1 MRISP
6 KDPNE
11 ILLSVAGWL
20 RTSCDSLR
28 CRRELNGSSRLGL
41 AHMETRAAN
50 AERAGLFRAASP
62 QQVLRNLLWH
72 RPDSPGASY
81 HELRKVRQV
90 DVFISHPWSSPRLL
104 KALSIC
110 HHFNLDAAIASFI
123 LTWLLAVAAMLLR
136 CGSWVALL
144 EAPVPL
150 LFLTC
155 MCPPT
160 AAFLLVLFGGHLLQT
175 TTIWFDRLCVS
186 QETPFSK
193 LQTLQSIPAFVASSR
208 EMLVLWD
215 ANLFQRLWCNYEL
228 AVFAKTSVSTQA
240 MHFMPLWVPLWT
252 LASFGIFFLQ
262 VAVLFLVPQGAQ
274 PTIDAD
280 SRLELFWSIFNASQS
295 YVVVFVVGGFPLSWF
310 CLQKVRN
317 HRSMLDGMAL
327 FDVRDAKCSLETDR
341 VTIERHVL
349 ELFDEAMEA
358 PLSVSFGA
366 QEDEASDVQEAL
378 ISREALESIRNVTS
392 YPSKDEILDEFN
404 AYVRGPLRDSV
415 MHRLGSEKEIS
426 FKLCLIGILPLLFA
440 SPFQCCTN
448 RDCQATATHMGIQS
462 VGWFVVANVSLT
474 LLFALLASTTVFPM
488 LLRANAFITSNLA
501 HSAWQLLLVLLT
513 GLVLELL
520 VGSWASF
527 VSSLGWVVAAK
538 WSPKWFLGLV
548 GCLCLVSLQ
557 FWLLFFKPRKAKK
570 PST

>member
-1 MRISP
+1 
-6 KDPNE
+6 
-11 ILLSVAGWL
+11 
-20 RTSCDSLR
+20 
-28 CRRELNGSSRLGL
+28 
-41 AHMETRAAN
+41 METRAAN

-72 RPDSPGASY
+72 RPDAPGACY
-81 HELRKVRQV
+81 HELQKVQRV
-90 DVFISHPWSSPRLL
+90 DVFISHPNSSPRLL

-110 HHFNLDAAIASFI
+110 HHFNLDAAVASFI
-123 LTWLLAVAAMLLR
+123 LTWLLVVAMMLLR
-136 CGSWVALL
+136 YGSWVALL

-150 LFLTC
+150 LLLTGI
-155 MCPPT
+155 CPPT
-160 AAFLLVLFGGHLLQT
+160 AAFLLVLFGGHLWQR

-186 QETPFSK
+186 QETPFST
-193 LQTLQSIPAFVASSR
+193 LQTLQSIPAFIASSR
-208 EMLVLWD
+208 ELLVLWD

-228 AVFAKTSVSTQA
+228 ALFAKTSVSTQA

-252 LASFGIFFLQ
+252 LASFSLFFLQ
-262 VAVLFLVPQGAQ
+262 VAVLYLLPQGAQ

-415 MHRLGSEKEIS
+415 MHRLGSEEEIS

-440 SPFQCCTN
+440 TPFAACAN
-448 RDCQATATHMGIQS
+448 RDCQATAMAAGIQP
-462 VGWFVVANVSLT
+462 VGWFLMLNAPVG
-474 LLFALLASTTVFPM
+474 LLFSLLGSAPVFPM
-488 LLRANAFITSNLA
+488 LLRANALIASNVS
-501 HSAWQLLLVLLT
+501 HSALQLLLVLLT

-520 VGSWASF
+520 VVSWASF
-527 VSSLGWVVAAK
+527 VSALAWVVSAK
-538 WSPKWFLGLV
+538 WSPKWLVGLV

-557 FWLLFFKPRKAKK
+557 FWLLFFKSRKWKADR
-570 PST
+570 TRCVT